1 MSHAEL
7 ASSYA
12 ALILADD
19 GIEITADKLQTL
31 IKAANVEEVEPIW
44 TSIFAKVR
52 KTDHPSDSRAP
63 FYPPWTSIF

>member
-19 GIEITADKLQTL
+19 GIEITVRFDSLLPTHRCRRR
-31 IKAANVEEVEPIW
+31 AAFTRIPE
-44 TSIFAKVR
+44 
-52 KTDHPSDSRAP
+52 
-63 FYPPWTSIF
+63 Y

>member
-19 GIEITADKLQTL
+19 GLEIT
-31 IKAANVEEVEPIW
+31 
-44 TSIFAKVR
+44 VR
-52 KTDHPSDSRAP
+52 SFRRIETVATRESFCCEARIP
-63 FYPPWTSIF
+63 Y

>member
-19 GIEITADKLQTL
+19 GVEIT
-31 IKAANVEEVEPIW
+31 
-44 TSIFAKVR
+44 VR
-52 KTDHPSDSRAP
+52 FNPAILSTFVCA
-63 FYPPWTSIF
+63 